1 MFGLFDSP
9 EKKMRT
15 SAEHWLETAEKVYH
29 HRRDQLAPADLAVL
43 EKGMAELRFKLKE
56 RAEAAKLKLS
66 IEALEP
72 VLRRT
77 GGKIYPKGELAEW
90 VEFFLVAGI
99 VLLGL
104 RTYFVTNF
112 QIPTNSMWPSYHG
125 MKAQIYSSPREAPGP
140 LYRAIRFLTL
150 GAQHREAIAPQAGEI
165 AADFFYEPRHQLFW
179 LAYKEKHA
187 RKWLVFPSTVH
198 EFTFYVADTPVNIDV
213 PADFDSEFRDM
224 VVEVFAHGDKALFNR
239 QLLSQARAGHAEN
252 VVVQIIPGENDALRT
267 ATRIGLGKT
276 VATGEPVLDFDIL
289 AGDMLFVDRFSYH
302 FFRPKPGDG
311 FVFRTGNIPEIGED
325 QYFIKRLAGVP
336 GDTLEIRQPV
346 LYRNGHPI
354 TGSAAYEKE
363 FHQLENYPGYR
374 NQSPD
379 DIEPMTYLA
388 KPGDTVTVPRGNYF
402 ALGDNSANSRDSR
415 YWGFVPASEVV
426 GRPLFVYYPFTRRWG
441 PAH

>member
-1 MFGLFDSP
+1 
-9 EKKMRT
+9 
-15 SAEHWLETAEKVYH
+15 
-29 HRRDQLAPADLAVL
+29 
-43 EKGMAELRFKLKE
+43 
-56 RAEAAKLKLS
+56 
-66 IEALEP
+66 
-72 VLRRT
+72 
-77 GGKIYPKGELAEW
+77 
-90 VEFFLVAGI
+90 
-99 VLLGL
+99 
-104 RTYFVTNF
+104 
-112 QIPTNSMWPSYHG
+112 
-125 MKAQIYSSPREAPGP
+125 
-140 LYRAIRFLTL
+140 
-150 GAQHREAIAPQAGEI
+150 
-165 AADFFYEPRHQLFW
+165 
-179 LAYKEKHA
+179 
-187 RKWLVFPSTVH
+187 
-198 EFTFYVADTPVNIDV
+198 
-213 PADFDSEFRDM
+213 M

-426 GRPLFVYYPFTRRWG
+426 GRPLIVYYPFTRRWG